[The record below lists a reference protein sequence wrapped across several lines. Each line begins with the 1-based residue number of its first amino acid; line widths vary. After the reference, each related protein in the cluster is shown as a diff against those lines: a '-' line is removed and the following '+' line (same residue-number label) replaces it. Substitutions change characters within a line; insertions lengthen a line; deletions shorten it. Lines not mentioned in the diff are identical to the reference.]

1 MPDEFM
7 LNSEEI
13 EDIEFITMSAIEE
26 QKRLEQLQEKWRLQA
41 IERSRRFEKQLTL
54 QSVSAR
60 NR

>member
-26 QKRLEQLQEKWRLQA
+26 QKRLEQLQEKWGLQA
-41 IERSRRFEKQLTL
+41 IERSRRYEKQLTL

>member
-41 IERSRRFEKQLTL
+41 IERSKRFEQQFAL

>member
-41 IERSRRFEKQLTL
+41 IERSRRYEKQLAL
-54 QSVSAR
+54 QSVSKR